1 MKDISANTNP
11 CIPKDEFYRD
21 LLDQITAI
29 TEDQTYWVTNLSNAS
44 SVIYHGLKSLEHFQ
58 QKPINWAGFYLVDP
72 KNEKNLILGPFQGK
86 VACTAIPFGK
96 GVCGAAAASQTTQLV
111 KDVHEFPGHIACDS
125 ASNSEIVVP
134 MVKDE
139 RLLGVLDID
148 CEAVEG
154 FDEVDRKGLEQV
166 VKVIIANCEW

>member
-1 MKDISANTNP
+1 MKEISANTNP
-11 CIPKDEFYRD
+11 SIPKEEFYSD
-21 LLDQITAI
+21 LVDQINAI

-58 QKPINWAGFYLVDP
+58 KKPINWAGFYLVDP

-96 GVCGAAAASQTTQLV
+96 GVCGAAAATQTTQLV
-111 KDVHEFPGHIACDS
+111 KDVHEFPGHIACDA

-134 MVKDE
+134 IVKDK

-148 CEAVEG
+148 CEEVEG
-154 FDEVDRKGLEQV
+154 FDDVDRKGLEAV
-166 VKVIIANCEW
+166 VKVIVANCEW